1 MKKSVLIVGSGNIA
15 KKHRKSLK
23 LISKKIKVKNIT
35 SRNFKAFLKTNKNK
49 LKFNFI
55 IVCSPSSD
63 HYRHIS
69 LIENSF
75 KKIKVLVEKPLF
87 NKFIKIKKKLKN
99 YYFIGYNLRFH
110 PIIIFLKRFLSQ
122 KKILS
127 INVICTSYLPHWR
140 KGKDYRKSVS
150 AQKKFGGGVALELS
164 HEIDYLAW
172 VFKDF
177 KILNS
182 YNKKISNLKIN
193 VDDVMNLIAEKNN
206 NTLINLNINFFSRIN
221 RRKILVDGDD
231 FSLDADLIKNK
242 IQICEK
248 EKTRTI
254 TYKKF
259 NIIDSYK
266 YQNNAILK
274 DKLKNL
280 CKIEQ
285 GLKVLEIIYKI
296 KNTNL

>member
-1 MKKSVLIVGSGNIA
+1 M
-15 KKHRKSLK
+15 
-23 LISKKIKVKNIT
+23 
-35 SRNFKAFLKTNKNK
+35 
-49 LKFNFI
+49 
-55 IVCSPSSD
+55 
-63 HYRHIS
+63 
-69 LIENSF
+69 
-75 KKIKVLVEKPLF
+75 
-87 NKFIKIKKKLKN
+87 
-99 YYFIGYNLRFH
+99 
-110 PIIIFLKRFLSQ
+110 
-122 KKILS
+122 
-127 INVICTSYLPHWR
+127 
-140 KGKDYRKSVS
+140 
-150 AQKKFGGGVALELS
+150 
-164 HEIDYLAW
+164 
-172 VFKDF
+172 
-177 KILNS
+177 
-182 YNKKISNLKIN
+182 KIN

-231 FSLDADLIKNK
+231 FSLDADLITNK